1 MNRKLLNKKYKCW
14 LHYDEKNKLEIT
26 EQPMHVPNEMS
37 IHLGDEVIVV
47 TTYNMELKK
56 IPILEIR
63 GWNNHSIWG
72 NLPNGISMTYLL
84 GDIIYLMNA

>member
-1 MNRKLLNKKYKCW
+1 LNRKILNKKYKCW
-14 LHYDEKNKLEIT
+14 LHYDDKNKLEIT
-26 EQPMHVPNEMS
+26 EKPIHVPDEMN

-47 TTYNMELKK
+47 TKYNMELKK
-56 IPILEIR
+56 IPVVEIK
-63 GWNNHSIWG
+63 GWNDHSIWG